1 MLAMMG
7 LSKALGYSFQYD
19 HDDVW
24 KTPTTSSRKRTG
36 EGSPSRPTCAISYTT
51 HSEMRDRVK
60 RPSDHGV
67 RICLMQGAD
76 SMYENIN
83 G

>member
-1 MLAMMG
+1 MIN
-7 LSKALGYSFQYD
+7 
-19 HDDVW
+19 
-24 KTPTTSSRKRTG
+24 
-36 EGSPSRPTCAISYTT
+36 CAKVNARGIAIAANMRYRYTT
-51 HSEMRDRVK
+51 HEEMRDRVQ
-60 RPSDHGV
+60 RLSNHGV